1 MKPRFNKA
9 GIELPNVKPIGKIVY
24 RFRIKY
30 VVLNKI
36 LAAVFYAIFIAY
48 FHIFNFIVE

>member
-9 GIELPNVKPIGKIVY
+9 GIEIPNVKPTGKIVY
-24 RFRIKY
+24 RFRIKN

-36 LAAVFYAIFIAY
+36 LAAVFYMLSL
-48 FHIFNFIVE
+48 